1 MKKKG
6 RKSLGD
12 YTFNRVAFLLD
23 KARAEKGRKFRFTQ
37 FYEDIAAE
45 FGMERNQVAYI
56 TTKIRRQR
64 GEIKGTKYEYCENQ
78 DNEA

>member
-6 RKSLGD
+6 RKSLGE
-12 YTFNRVAFLLD
+12 YTFRRVEFRLD
-23 KARAEKGRKFRFTQ
+23 KERAEKGRKFRFNN
-37 FYEDIAAE
+37 FFDELAAE
-45 FGMERNQVAYI
+45 FGMERNQIAYI

-64 GEIKGTKYEYCENQ
+64 GEVKPTKYEYQ

>member
-6 RKSLGD
+6 RKSLGE
-12 YTFNRVAFLLD
+12 YTFRRVEFRLD
-23 KARAEKGRKFRFTQ
+23 KERAEKGRKFRYQ
-37 FYEDIAAE
+37 KFYDEVAAE

-56 TTKIRRQR
+56 TTKVRRQR